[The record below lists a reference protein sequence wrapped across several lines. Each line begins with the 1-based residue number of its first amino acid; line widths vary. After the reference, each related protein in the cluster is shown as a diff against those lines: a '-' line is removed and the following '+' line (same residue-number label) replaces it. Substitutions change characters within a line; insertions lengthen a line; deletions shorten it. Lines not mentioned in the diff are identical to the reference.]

1 MAWRLRLDFYT
12 GRDLLH
18 AEGDVYQ
25 LQPLTPLE
33 PVLHDR
39 RLDLRVQRLQ
49 VLVRLPGL
57 DLQVT

>member
-18 AEGDVYQ
+18 AEGHVDEFQ
-25 LQPLTPLE
+25 TFGPLE
-33 PVLHDR
+33 PILHDG
-39 RLDLRVQRLQ
+39 RLDLRIERLQ